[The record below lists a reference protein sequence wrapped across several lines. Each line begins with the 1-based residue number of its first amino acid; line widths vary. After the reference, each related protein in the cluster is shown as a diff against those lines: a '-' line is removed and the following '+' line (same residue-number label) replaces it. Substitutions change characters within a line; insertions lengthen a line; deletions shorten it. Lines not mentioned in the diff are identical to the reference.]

1 MRQNMVMDCEEEMQQ
16 ELSLFKSAGGGTIC
30 ELSVLGMRCNPH
42 RPEKLAEISRQT
54 GVNIVH
60 GTGFYCHKFLPA
72 NVHAMSVEEMR
83 DAMLQEIRVGVEVS
97 GVRCGVIYLGC
108 SWPLHGTEQKALKA
122 AAAVQR
128 ETGMYVYMC
137 IECIECNVEVMVSSS
152 NKPA

>member
-60 GTGFYCHKFLPA
+60 ATGFYCHKFLPA

-97 GVRCGVIYLGC
+97 GVGC
-108 SWPLHGTEQKALKA
+108 AVWSHIPRLFLASAWHRAESTES
-122 AAAVQR
+122 
-128 ETGMYVYMC
+128 C
-137 IECIECNVEVMVSSS
+137 SSS
-152 NKPA
+152 SKRNRYVCIHVYRV